1 MFGAHFIAKVPQ
13 IQISQNQIRLCGRSH
28 LLSQASCSVILCNW
42 VSVSPEV
49 LVQVVLTTTLPG
61 TFHVGIHKPKE
72 NDNHN

>member
-42 VSVSPEV
+42 VSTF
-49 LVQVVLTTTLPG
+49 QVVSTQLQLAIAWSTDISLLS
-61 TFHVGIHKPKE
+61 
-72 NDNHN
+72 